1 MSSGS
6 SSIRS
11 SSMSRASDAVWIAA
25 ARRAAVTHQESGGDV
40 KVLLHVCAQDLVDA
54 AVAHQTN
61 DVSLHDREL
70 HHANKG
76 RRSVSNELN
85 ESFRPSEL
93 EPSMLALSGIFP
105 EFGLSC
111 LPCIFA

>member
-1 MSSGS
+1 
-6 SSIRS
+6 
-11 SSMSRASDAVWIAA
+11 MSRASDAVWIAA

-61 DVSLHDREL
+61 DFSLHDRQL